1 MCKFCWGT
9 VTVLVLVIL
18 VAGYKFMIEGSVAP
32 SKEGRVA
39 IQLSESERD
48 LVLDEMRSF
57 LATVQ
62 IITRA
67 VGEKDM
73 EAIAKAARSVGM
85 AAQKGVPASLMGKL
99 PMAFKKLGFDT
110 HQRFDQL
117 ALDAE
122 QLGDGEHALGQLST
136 LMENCVGCHAGHKL
150 VVEK

>member
-9 VTVLVLVIL
+9 VTALALVIL
-18 VAGYKFMIEGSVAP
+18 IAGYKFMVEGSVVP
-32 SKEGRVA
+32 SNDGRVA

-57 LATVQ
+57 LTSVQ
-62 IITRA
+62 VITRA
-67 VGEKDM
+67 LGEKDM
-73 EAIAKAARSVGM
+73 DAIAKAARSVGM
-85 AAQKGVPASLMGKL
+85 AAQKGVPTSLMGKL

-122 QLGDGEHALGQLST
+122 QLGDGEHTLDQLST